1 MKNEN
6 FYLNQEDII
15 RDLQEK
21 NMKLRERSQIET
33 GRNNKITE
41 EYDKMYILYEEKKK
55 SIQDLQNELT
65 NKINVNKNSVNELNE
80 KNQEIQK
87 LRNTLEMLKNEN
99 ESQYQNIQKLKSK
112 LKIANEKNKHIMSFI
127 QENSSFNNVMN
138 NVSTTNNNSMLPN
151 NSTSQIIKQ
160 HQMNQQRIADE
171 MNVSITN
178 ENKDISNLNENEE
191 NNMKEIAGLMKSIL
205 DE

>member
-1 MKNEN
+1 MSP
-6 FYLNQEDII
+6 F
-15 RDLQEK
+15 DL
-21 NMKLRERSQIET
+21 R
-33 GRNNKITE
+33 
-41 EYDKMYILYEEKKK
+41 
-55 SIQDLQNELT
+55 
-65 NKINVNKNSVNELNE
+65 
-80 KNQEIQK
+80 
-87 LRNTLEMLKNEN
+87 
-99 ESQYQNIQKLKSK
+99 
-112 LKIANEKNKHIMSFI
+112 
-127 QENSSFNNVMN
+127 
-138 NVSTTNNNSMLPN
+138 SMLPN

>member
-1 MKNEN
+1 
-6 FYLNQEDII
+6 
-15 RDLQEK
+15 
-21 NMKLRERSQIET
+21 
-33 GRNNKITE
+33 
-41 EYDKMYILYEEKKK
+41 
-55 SIQDLQNELT
+55 
-65 NKINVNKNSVNELNE
+65 
-80 KNQEIQK
+80 
-87 LRNTLEMLKNEN
+87 
-99 ESQYQNIQKLKSK
+99 
-112 LKIANEKNKHIMSFI
+112 
-127 QENSSFNNVMN
+127 MN
-138 NVSTTNNNSMLPN
+138 NISITNNNSMLPN

>member
-1 MKNEN
+1 
-6 FYLNQEDII
+6 
-15 RDLQEK
+15 
-21 NMKLRERSQIET
+21 
-33 GRNNKITE
+33 
-41 EYDKMYILYEEKKK
+41 
-55 SIQDLQNELT
+55 
-65 NKINVNKNSVNELNE
+65 
-80 KNQEIQK
+80 
-87 LRNTLEMLKNEN
+87 
-99 ESQYQNIQKLKSK
+99 
-112 LKIANEKNKHIMSFI
+112 MSFI